1 MNEAWL
7 AGCELATSVNDYH
20 EVALMRPAFQNEGA
34 GCRRHGHRPPPGH
47 RGGWSGGCAA
57 GEPVTLRWGTG
68 NNLRRDRILSDEKE
82 VLRDLYAFPGT
93 AIANRHKLGGLKQQ
107 DVFSLS
113 SGGQKS
119 KVQELA
125 GLAFSADEADTGPC
139 PFPSFRRMPTVLGVP
154 RLVTTSLPSLPLSSC
169 AILLTGCLSK
179 FPCFHREAHSNP
191 G

>member
-93 AIANRHKLGGLKQQ
+93 AIANRHKLGGSQCGR
-107 DVFSLS
+107 SE
-113 SGGQKS
+113 
-119 KVQELA
+119 VQSPGVGRL
-125 GLAFSADEADTGPC
+125 GFFC
-139 PFPSFRRMPTVLGVP
+139 RRGRHRPM
-154 RLVTTSLPSLPLSSC
+154 PLS
-169 AILLTGCLSK
+169 
-179 FPCFHREAHSNP
+179 
-191 G
+191 